1 MKRVAFIPVRGGS
14 QGIPG
19 KNIKLLA
26 GKPLIHWTMEAAEKC
41 PQIDEV
47 VIATDSDAI
56 EKVARQFQGQ
66 KVKIYRREAV
76 NAQNTSS
83 TESVMLEYLGK
94 ANLQPEDLFIL
105 IQATN
110 PFVRAEHL
118 ADAIH
123 LLESHNLDS
132 LLSAVRTKRF
142 FWNASGEPL
151 NYDYNNRPRRQ
162 DFEGLF
168 MENGAFYINSVENIL
183 KFKNRLSGKVGV
195 YEMPEA
201 SGFEIDEP
209 EDWIIVESL
218 LQRQQQ
224 TSH

>member
-1 MKRVAFIPVRGGS
+1 
-14 QGIPG
+14 
-19 KNIKLLA
+19 
-26 GKPLIHWTMEAAEKC
+26 
-41 PQIDEV
+41 
-47 VIATDSDAI
+47 
-56 EKVARQFQGQ
+56 
-66 KVKIYRREAV
+66 
-76 NAQNTSS
+76 
-83 TESVMLEYLGK
+83 
-94 ANLQPEDLFIL
+94 
-105 IQATN
+105 
-110 PFVRAEHL
+110 
-118 ADAIH
+118 
-123 LLESHNLDS
+123 LESHNLDS